1 MAGAGTE
8 ADGGGEITPLFM
20 RAGRRSAA
28 QVRFTFDGR
37 PLTAHAGE
45 TILVAILTNAAHLR
59 RFEFDASHRAGFCLM
74 GACQDCWVCFEDGG
88 RARACTTPIAEGM
101 RIVSE
106 APAFGSAPR

>member
-74 GACQDCWVCFEDGG
+74 GACQDCWVVVEGLG
-88 RARACTTPIAEGM
+88 RVRACATLAQDGM
-101 RIVSE
+101 EVRR
-106 APAFGSAPR
+106 G